1 MLENTI
7 YHGPSKSNT
16 NKQYFPR
23 PSTRQPPGT
32 DSHFSNKK
40 NHTLDLFLTNRPSLV
55 NRCEPLPGIGD
66 HDIVYIDTDITA
78 KEKIF
83 IWKKADAKE
92 QVEKAMKLNADFKE
106 KFNLESPI
114 TAMWEFIKT
123 SLLTILEQTVP
134 SKMSSSRF
142 NQPWINQKIKKLTRQ
157 KKRSFEKAR
166 KTKRKSDLDRYHR
179 LKAAT
184 QKECRKAYRDY
195 INDII
200 NPELSAN
207 PKRFWGFIKT
217 IPTQELHTTSSVA
230 RGHTTR
236 FLVPYARTSTYR
248 HSFFPDSIRIWN
260 SLPQPLVD
268 STSLDAFKQ
277 GVLSCSIP

>member
-1 MLENTI
+1 
-7 YHGPSKSNT
+7 
-16 NKQYFPR
+16 
-23 PSTRQPPGT
+23 
-32 DSHFSNKK
+32 
-40 NHTLDLFLTNRPSLV
+40 
-55 NRCEPLPGIGD
+55 
-66 HDIVYIDTDITA
+66 
-78 KEKIF
+78 
-83 IWKKADAKE
+83 
-92 QVEKAMKLNADFKE
+92 MKLNADFKE

-166 KTKRKSDLDRYHR
+166 KTKRKSDFDRYHR

-207 PKRFWGFIKT
+207 PKRFWGFIKSKKCESVGVSPLKDTDGLTYSESEKKANILNDQFSSVFNTSEDIKT
-217 IPTQELHTTSSVA
+217 IPNKGKSPHPTMNRIHVTENGVQKLLSNLNIHKAAGPDEIPTRLLKELAPYLAETFTTFFQASINQGTIPPEWKEAFV
-230 RGHTTR
+230 
-236 FLVPYARTSTYR
+236 RTALYWKKKKKKKEEEEEEKE
-248 HSFFPDSIRIWN
+248 D
-260 SLPQPLVD
+260 
-268 STSLDAFKQ
+268 
-277 GVLSCSIP
+277 